1 MTAEQLSDDEEWERE
16 RAEEEA
22 DRLRKEE
29 PPPKI
34 GKSEFLAWRSPRQVN
49 TNPTRLDNPLWSWLV
64 RTRWDAY
71 NANNLYSG
79 PSPFDAGPM
88 WSFQRFGQSET
99 VLADGRTIHV
109 GGEHEDHYDPDFFI
123 YNDVT
128 VVDPVGAIAIYGYP
142 REDFP
147 PTDFHSAT
155 PVGDGIYVIGR
166 LGYPE
171 TRALGVTPVY
181 KLSLSSMRID
191 AVETHGDP
199 PGWIYRHQA
208 TLLDD
213 GHTIIVSAGEL
224 WLGNDRAIRE
234 NVDSWSF
241 DTHNGRWHRLTKR
254 DWQHWVMQRV
264 DRKPNRLWET
274 RQAIWH
280 RDHAHL
286 GLENHWSYSEAP
298 DFEALEALYR
308 IEGDAHQVIEGDEV
322 GAFSV
327 VVDGLTVRFKEERF
341 WIEAIVEGQ
350 LTAKRLSDLQL
361 TTLALLER
369 IDSSQYEIEGAN
381 NGTRLA

>member
-1 MTAEQLSDDEEWERE
+1 MTAKQLGDDDEWERE

-34 GKSEFLAWRSPRQVN
+34 DKSEFLALRSPRQVN
-49 TNPTRLDNPLWSWLV
+49 TNPTRLDNPLWNWLV

-71 NANNLYSG
+71 NANKLYSG

-99 VLADGRTIHV
+99 VLAGGRVVHI
-109 GGEHEDHYDPDFFI
+109 GGEHEDHYDPDFYI

-128 VVDPVGAIAIYGYP
+128 VVDPEGIVAIYGYP

-155 PVGDGIYVIGR
+155 QVRDEIYIIGR
-166 LGYPE
+166 LGYSE
-171 TRALGVTPVY
+171 ARLLDVTPIY
-181 KLSLSSMRID
+181 KLSLISMRIE
-191 AVETHGDP
+191 AVEAHGDP
-199 PGWIYRHQA
+199 PGWIYMHQA
-208 TLLDD
+208 KLLDD
-213 GHTIIVSAGEL
+213 GHTIIVSGGEI
-224 WLGNDRAIRE
+224 WLGNDRAMRE

-241 DTHNGRWHRLTKR
+241 DTHNGRWRRLTKR
-254 DWQHWVMQRV
+254 DWQHWIMRRV
-264 DRKPNRLWET
+264 DRKANRLWDI
-274 RQAIWH
+274 RQAMWH
-280 RDHAHL
+280 RDHSHL
-286 GLENHWSYSEAP
+286 GLKDYWSHDEAP
-298 DFEALEALYR
+298 DFEALDALYR
-308 IEGDAHQVIEGDEV
+308 IVGDTPQVFDGDEV

-327 VVDGLTVRFKEERF
+327 VVDGQTVRFKEERF

-361 TTLALLER
+361 ITLALLER
-369 IDSSQYEIEGAN
+369 IDSSKYEIE
-381 NGTRLA
+381 